1 MKTSNTAIATFID
14 QKYLPL
20 ETKYKIAI
28 AVGILLLPI
37 ILCYFILF
45 QPNNNKIAG
54 LTKQQQGLER
64 KLQEVHR
71 KLRDR
76 PKLQRELAET
86 TTVFEEASKLLPK
99 EKEIPKLLT
108 DISSLGRN
116 AGLDFNSFRPQRDIP
131 KDFYDEIPINIDVN
145 GPYHNVGYFFDQISK
160 LDRIVSVSSV
170 RMTSPR
176 REGNDMLLNSNC
188 RLLTYRFTG
197 IKHSKKSKKRK
208 R

>member
-1 MKTSNTAIATFID
+1 MKKSNTAVATFID
-14 QKYLPL
+14 EKYLPL

-37 ILCYFILF
+37 LLCYFLLF
-45 QPNNNKIAG
+45 QPNNEKIAS
-54 LTKQQQGLER
+54 LSKHKQGLEQ

-71 KLRDR
+71 TLRNK

-86 TTVFEEASKLLPK
+86 QSTFEEASKLLPK

-116 AGLDFNSFRPQRDIP
+116 GGLDFNSFRPQAEIP
-131 KDFYDEIPINIDVN
+131 KDFYDEIPIDIDVN
-145 GPYHNVGYFFDQISK
+145 GPYNNVGYFFDQISK
-160 LDRIVSVSSV
+160 LDRIVSVSNV
-170 RMTSPR
+170 RMRSPK
-176 REGNDMLLNSNC
+176 REDNEMLLNSNC
-188 RLLTYRFTG
+188 KLLTYRFTG
-197 IKHSKKSKKRK
+197 IQHSKKSKKRK

>member
-20 ETKYKIAI
+20 DPKYKIAI
-28 AVGILLLPI
+28 AVGILLIPI
-37 ILCYFILF
+37 LLCYFILF
-45 QPNNNKIAG
+45 QPNNDKIAG
-54 LTKQQQGLER
+54 LTKQKQGLEQ
-64 KLQEVHR
+64 KLQEVQK
-71 KLRDR
+71 KLQDR

-86 TTVFEEASKLLPK
+86 TTVFEETSKLLPK

-116 AGLDFNSFRPQRDIP
+116 AGLDFNSFRPQKDIP
-131 KDFYDEIPINIDVN
+131 KDFYDEIPISIDVN

-160 LDRIVSVSSV
+160 LDRIVSVSNVKMS
-170 RMTSPR
+170 SPR
-176 REGNDMLLNSNC
+176 REGNDMMLNSNC

-197 IKHSKKSKKRK
+197 IQHSKKSKKRK
-208 R
+208 

>member
-1 MKTSNTAIATFID
+1 
-14 QKYLPL
+14 
-20 ETKYKIAI
+20 
-28 AVGILLLPI
+28 
-37 ILCYFILF
+37 
-45 QPNNNKIAG
+45 
-54 LTKQQQGLER
+54 
-64 KLQEVHR
+64 
-71 KLRDR
+71 
-76 PKLQRELAET
+76 
-86 TTVFEEASKLLPK
+86 LPK

-160 LDRIVSVSSV
+160 LDRIVSVSNV

-176 REGNDMLLNSNC
+176 RVGNDMLLNSNC